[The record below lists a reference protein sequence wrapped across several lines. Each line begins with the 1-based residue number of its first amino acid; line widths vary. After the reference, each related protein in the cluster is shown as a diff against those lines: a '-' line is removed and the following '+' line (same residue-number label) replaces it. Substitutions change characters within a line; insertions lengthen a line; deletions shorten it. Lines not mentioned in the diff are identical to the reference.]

1 MANSTP
7 AIDSARAAASVPA
20 LSWQRDAA
28 AVADAMFATSSVAP
42 PPASRVAWLID
53 DLTHF
58 LDTVG
63 GQSKLAFHAA
73 LKAVVLTS
81 PALVFKLRPFH
92 MLPLDARIQ
101 ALERF
106 ENGPLGIAMFA
117 VKTLLCF
124 IWYEHPD
131 SAIEAGLVKNV
142 RALARPRV
150 RGAR

>member
-1 MANSTP
+1 MGNSTP
-7 AIDSARAAASVPA
+7 A
-20 LSWQRDAA
+20 LNWQRDAA
-28 AVADAMFATSSVAP
+28 AVAEAMFATSNATP

-81 PALVFKLRPFH
+81 PPLVFKLRAFH
-92 MLPLDARIQ
+92 TLPLESRIQ

-106 ENGPLGIAMFA
+106 ESGPLSVAMFA

-142 RALARPRV
+142 RALSRPRA
-150 RGAR
+150 RGSR